1 MVAARRALPVLVLWA
16 ALAAPLSVLATRV
29 RDWFDMTDELR
40 YERLAISI
48 ARTHSLV
55 PRIHD
60 VNIESL
66 SQLYPLLIAP
76 VFGHAC
82 VPHALFAAHLLNAIV
97 MSSACIPS
105 FLLAAALFLS
115 ATGRLSRIVGIY
127 GVYTKNASFLSSA
140 FFGSLVEHAATFA
153 LALAILP
160 AVIAGGW
167 LLANVVRPAPARELH
182 AFACLG
188 SIAIAA
194 FVVQATDFDVR
205 YTGFVHDR

>member
-55 PRIHD
+55 PRVHG

-76 VFGHAC
+76 VFASGY
-82 VPHALFAAHLLNAIV
+82 VPHD
-97 MSSACIPS
+97 
-105 FLLAAALFLS
+105 LFL
-115 ATGRLSRIVGIY
+115 AHPLRQQRRVGLHSIRQ
-127 GVYTKNASFLSSA
+127 VLD
-140 FFGSLVEHAATFA
+140 
-153 LALAILP
+153 
-160 AVIAGGW
+160 GGEDT
-167 LLANVVRPAPARELH
+167 LEL
-182 AFACLG
+182 
-188 SIAIAA
+188 
-194 FVVQATDFDVR
+194 D
-205 YTGFVHDR
+205 